1 MHLSMLSPR
10 VRIGGEGRAELV
22 ELDIFTWAKVK
33 LPTPGHLVDV
43 KFPTLG
49 NLFCPI
55 QVLVIIMIDI

>member
-1 MHLSMLSPR
+1 MGGG
-10 VRIGGEGRAELV
+10 GGEGRAELG

-49 NLFCPI
+49 NLFIPI